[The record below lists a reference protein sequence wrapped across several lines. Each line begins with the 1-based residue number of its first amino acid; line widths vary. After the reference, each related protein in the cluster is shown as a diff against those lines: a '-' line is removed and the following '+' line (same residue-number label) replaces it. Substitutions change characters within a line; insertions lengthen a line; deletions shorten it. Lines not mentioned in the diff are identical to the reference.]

1 MIDQAPAGD
10 RAPSRNQ
17 PPIGSGSGNF
27 EKPPK
32 DACTWAMLCH
42 IFGLGWC
49 IIPGIGGVIGA
60 LIVWQIKKDMYPFVD
75 QHGKEALNFQIS
87 MLIYGVI
94 SGLLCCLVC
103 GAFLLPLV
111 IIADIVFT
119 IIAAIK
125 AGQGELYRYPLTIRF
140 VS

>member
-1 MIDQAPAGD
+1 MTNGAPAGD
-10 RAPSRNQ
+10 RVPLGNQ
-17 PPIGSGSGNF
+17 SHTGSGFGNF
-27 EKPPK
+27 EKPSK

-49 IIPGIGGVIGA
+49 IIPGIGGVIGS
-60 LIVWQIKKDMYPFVD
+60 LIVWQIKKDQYPFVD
-75 QHGKEALNFQIS
+75 VHGKEALNFQIS
-87 MLIYGVI
+87 MLIYGAISFLLIFVI
-94 SGLLCCLVC
+94 C

-125 AGQGELYRYPLTIRF
+125 AGQGESYRYPLSIRF